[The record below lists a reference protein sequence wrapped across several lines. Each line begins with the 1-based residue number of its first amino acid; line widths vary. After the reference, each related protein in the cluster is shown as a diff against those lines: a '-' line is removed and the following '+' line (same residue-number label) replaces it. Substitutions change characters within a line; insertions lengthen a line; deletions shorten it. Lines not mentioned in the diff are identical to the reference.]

1 MADSVS
7 SKVVDFTNVKEGGT
21 FNKKRVP
28 AGDYLAKVTKV
39 QDAEAKSD
47 KTFQWLFTISLENAA
62 GVYPYY
68 CKLQENQLWK
78 LRNLFVAAGIT
89 VPKKKMKVDP
99 SKVVGKFI
107 GVTMEDDEYEGKAQ
121 SNIASVFPASELAE
135 GDADDDEDE
144 EDEEGEEEAEDEEVD
159 DEDDSADDDE
169 EDEEEEPEP
178 PAPKKRAAKAAPA
191 RRTKVA
197 AKKKAKPTEEDDE
210 LEELD
215 LEGL

>member
-144 EDEEGEEEAEDEEVD
+144 EDEEGEEEAEDEEAD
-159 DEDDSADDDE
+159 DEDDSADDE

-197 AKKKAKPTEEDDE
+197 AKKKAKPAEEDDE